1 MGDVE
6 PAMDEDWMDRL
17 GQVVIGAVI
26 AGGVVVTLGMVA
38 DMAQPT
44 MGATRSA
51 RLEWERRQAEVQQAV
66 EQADGAEGVAEGVAD
81 RA

>member
-6 PAMDEDWMDRL
+6 PAMDEDWRDRL

-26 AGGVVVTLGMVA
+26 AGGIAVTLCIVA
-38 DMAQPT
+38 DMATPLH
-44 MGATRSA
+44 GATRSA

-66 EQADGAEGVAEGVAD
+66 EQADGAEAAAEDAAD

>member
-1 MGDVE
+1 MFRLCACQPGAKEGLTMGDVE

-26 AGGVVVTLGMVA
+26 AGGVVATLGIVA

-51 RLEWERRQAEVQQAV
+51 RLEWERRQAEVRQAV
-66 EQADGAEGVAEGVAD
+66 G
-81 RA
+81 